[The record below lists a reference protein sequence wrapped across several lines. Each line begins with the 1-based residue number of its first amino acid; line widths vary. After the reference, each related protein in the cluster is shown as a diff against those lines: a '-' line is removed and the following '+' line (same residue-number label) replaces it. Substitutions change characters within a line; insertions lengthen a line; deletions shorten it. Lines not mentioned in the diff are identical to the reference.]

1 MLLDSFDEMQ
11 DSKLEIFRA
20 YQPRLV
26 DGVREEVSP
35 ALTTL
40 PVPELCCGANLERL
54 VECPRGQQFKA
65 AEEGFFAF
73 GSQGS
78 GLVAKL
84 GRFADTCCA
93 ALTPPATP
101 IELSGSRSKSDG
113 DAQPRFLPSM
123 SSRIRRVSI
132 SSIAYIIFPP
142 GMTSVLKPVIV
153 DPSIRPLRWS
163 LYSTEGFGV
172 RK

>member
-1 MLLDSFDEMQ
+1 VLLDSFDEMQ

-20 YQPRLV
+20 YQSRLV
-26 DGVREEVSP
+26 DGVEEEVSP

-40 PVPELCCGANLERL
+40 PVPELCCGTNLEQL

-84 GRFADTCCA
+84 GRFADTC
-93 ALTPPATP
+93 L
-101 IELSGSRSKSDG
+101 RSVHPTG
-113 DAQPRFLPSM
+113 DANRTKRVAKQE
-123 SSRIRRVSI
+123 RR
-132 SSIAYIIFPP
+132 
-142 GMTSVLKPVIV
+142 
-153 DPSIRPLRWS
+153 
-163 LYSTEGFGV
+163 
-172 RK
+172 